1 MFDTNELKSLHVLI
15 ELAFASGKIAN
26 SQDATAAIMLQQKI
40 AKGIEADEHGGD
52 LPVAE
57 VEEV

>member
-1 MFDTNELKSLHVLI
+1 MFDVNELKSLHVLV
-15 ELAFASGKIAN
+15 ELAFASGRIVN
-26 SQDATAAIMLQQKI
+26 SQDAAAAIMLQQKI
-40 AKGIEADEHGGD
+40 AQGIEANEHGGD